1 MPTDPMFFHLL
12 ITIESMYR
20 NFFQFS
26 EKPFDITPDPKFLY
40 LSRAHREVL
49 SSLIYG
55 IRERRGFIVVLG
67 EAGTGKTTL
76 LRSVFD
82 RLGEEV
88 KVANIFNTDVTFD
101 EMLEMVLVD
110 LGLASEKERLTK
122 PEAHHRLNGL
132 AIQQLAAGG
141 NVVIM
146 VDEAQN
152 LDRHCLENLRLLSNL
167 ETRKNKLLQI
177 ILSGQPE
184 LEEKLRRPDLRQL
197 SQRVNLRRYV
207 LPLDEKETNEYIEHR
222 LKIARYQGP
231 PLFTKDAKKLI
242 WQSSRGIPRIINTL
256 CDNALLIGFALKE
269 REISEGPVREA
280 IDDLTRDRFLNVPE
294 PQPNVLPSPAILP
307 EPEAA
312 GRRPGLGLTIF
323 FVACLSLLV
332 GAVLGVLGIQW
343 KGNDGPSFQDIVRP
357 PISGAH
363 ESPSGV
369 SAPQLLPEA
378 EKKEKPS
385 SLAALAHP
393 AAEGNQPSPDH
404 RSPLVEAQIEPSSAT
419 EQQAVEGNGE
429 KTAEINQKAVPELP
443 LEAAMV
449 VSAKEGDTLFR
460 VIAQHYGRYNKAIER
475 KVLLAN
481 PGITDPDRI
490 YVRQRIRMPDL
501 TQEPGT

>member
-1 MPTDPMFFHLL
+1 
-12 ITIESMYR
+12 
-20 NFFQFS
+20 
-26 EKPFDITPDPKFLY
+26 
-40 LSRAHREVL
+40 LSQAHREVL

-76 LRSVFD
+76 LRSVFE

-101 EMLEMVLVD
+101 EMLQMVLVD

-122 PEAHHRLNGL
+122 PKALHRLNGL
-132 AIQQLAAGG
+132 AIEQLAAGG

-152 LDRHCLENLRLLSNL
+152 LDRRCLENLRLLSNL
-167 ETRKNKLLQI
+167 ETPKNKLLQI

-231 PLFTKDAKKLI
+231 PLFTKNAKKLI

-280 IDDLTRDRFLNVPE
+280 IDDLTRDRFLNIPE
-294 PQPNVLPSPAILP
+294 PQSNLLPSPAILP
-307 EPEAA
+307 EPESA
-312 GRRPGLGLTIF
+312 GRRPGLRLTIF

-332 GAVLGVLGIQW
+332 GAGLAVLGIQW
-343 KGNDGPSFQDIVRP
+343 KGNDGLLSQDIGRP
-357 PISGAH
+357 PIYSVH
-363 ESPSGV
+363 ESPPHV
-369 SAPQLLPEA
+369 SAPQFLPEA
-378 EKKEKPS
+378 ESKEEDSFFAARANAAAEGGQSSPSPELES
-385 SLAALAHP
+385 SLA
-393 AAEGNQPSPDH
+393 EG
-404 RSPLVEAQIEPSSAT
+404 QIEPSSAT
-419 EQQAVEGNGE
+419 EQQAVEENGG
-429 KTAEINQKAVPELP
+429 KTAEINQEAVPELP

-449 VSAKEGDTLFR
+449 VSAKEGDMLYR

-481 PGITDPDRI
+481 PGIKDPDRI
-490 YVRQRIRMPDL
+490 YVRQRITMPDL

>member
-1 MPTDPMFFHLL
+1 
-12 ITIESMYR
+12 MYC
-20 NFFQFS
+20 NFFNFS
-26 EKPFDITPDPKFLY
+26 EKPFDVTPDPKFLY
-40 LSRAHREVL
+40 LSHAHREVL

-101 EMLEMVLVD
+101 EILQMVLVD
-110 LGLASEKERLTK
+110 LGLASEKEHLTK
-122 PEAHHRLNGL
+122 PESIHRLNAL

-152 LDRHCLENLRLLSNL
+152 LDRRCLENLRLLSNL

-222 LKIARYQGP
+222 LKIARYQGS
-231 PLFTKDAKKLI
+231 PLFTRNAKKLI

-256 CDNALLIGFALKE
+256 CDNALLIGFALKQ
-269 REISEGPVREA
+269 REISEEPVREA

-294 PQPNVLPSPAILP
+294 PQPNLLPSPAILP
-307 EPEAA
+307 EPESA
-312 GRRPGLGLTIF
+312 RSRPGLGWTIF
-323 FVACLSLLV
+323 FVACLGLLV
-332 GAVLGVLGIQW
+332 GAGLAVLGIQW
-343 KGNDGPSFQDIVRP
+343 KEKAGLLFQGTSRPS
-357 PISGAH
+357 ISGVH

-369 SAPQLLPEA
+369 SSDPQLIPEV
-378 EKKEKPS
+378 ERKEEAPS
-385 SLAALAHP
+385 FATLAN
-393 AAEGNQPSPDH
+393 AATEGGQPSPH
-404 RSPLVEAQIEPSSAT
+404 PEPSLVEAQIEPSSIKD
-419 EQQAVEGNGE
+419 QLAVEGNGD
-429 KTAEINQKAVPELP
+429 KTAEINREAVSEVP
-443 LEAAMV
+443 LGAATM
-449 VSAKEGDTLFR
+449 VSAKEGDTLSK
-460 VIAQHYGRYNKAIER
+460 VIADHYGRYDKTIEQ

-481 PGITDPDRI
+481 PDIKDPNLI
-490 YVRQRIRMPDL
+490 YVGQRIKMPDL
-501 TQEPGT
+501 TQGPER

>member
-1 MPTDPMFFHLL
+1 MYCDFFH
-12 ITIESMYR
+12 
-20 NFFQFS
+20 FS

-40 LSRAHREVL
+40 LSQAHREVL

-76 LRSVFD
+76 LRSGLD

-88 KVANIFNTDVTFD
+88 KVANLFNTDVTFD
-101 EMLEMVLVD
+101 EVLQMVLVD
-110 LGLASEKERLTK
+110 LGLASEKERLNK
-122 PEAHHRLNGL
+122 PEAIHRLNGL
-132 AIQQLAAGG
+132 AIQELAAGG

-152 LDRHCLENLRLLSNL
+152 LDRRCLENLRLLSNL

-222 LKIARYQGP
+222 LKIARYRGP
-231 PLFTKDAKKLI
+231 PLFTENAKKLI

-280 IDDLTRDRFLNVPE
+280 IDDLTRDRFLNIPE
-294 PQPNVLPSPAILP
+294 PQPNLLPSPAILP
-307 EPEAA
+307 EPESA
-312 GRRPGLGLTIF
+312 GRRPGLGRTIF

-332 GAVLGVLGIQW
+332 GAGLGVLGVQW
-343 KGNDGPSFQDIVRP
+343 KERDGRLFQDIGRP
-357 PISGAH
+357 PSSSVH

-378 EKKEKPS
+378 ERKEEAS
-385 SLAALAHP
+385 SFAALANS
-393 AAEGNQPSPDH
+393 AAEGDHSSPH
-404 RSPLVEAQIEPSSAT
+404 PEPLLVEAQTEPSSVK
-419 EQQAVEGNGE
+419 ERQAVKGNGE
-429 KTAEINQKAVPELP
+429 KTTDINREAVSELP
-443 LEAAMV
+443 LGAATV
-449 VSAKEGDTLFR
+449 VSAKEGDSLFR
-460 VIAQHYGRYNKAIER
+460 VIAEHYGRHNKAIER

-481 PGITDPDRI
+481 PGIKNPDLI
-490 YVRQRIRMPDL
+490 YVRQSIKMPDL
-501 TQEPGT
+501 TQGPGT

>member
-1 MPTDPMFFHLL
+1 
-12 ITIESMYR
+12 MYC

-40 LSRAHREVL
+40 LSQAHREVL

-101 EMLEMVLVD
+101 EMLQMVLVD
-110 LGLASEKERLTK
+110 LRLASEKERLTK
-122 PEAHHRLNGL
+122 PEALHRLNGL
-132 AIQQLAAGG
+132 AIEQLAAGG

-152 LDRHCLENLRLLSNL
+152 LDRRCLENLRLLSNL

-184 LEEKLRRPDLRQL
+184 LEEKLRRPDLQQL

-222 LKIARYQGP
+222 LKVVRYQGP
-231 PLFTKDAKKLI
+231 PLFTKNAKKLI

-280 IDDLTRDRFLNVPE
+280 IDDLTRDRFLNIPE
-294 PQPNVLPSPAILP
+294 PQPNLLPSPAILP
-307 EPEAA
+307 EPESA
-312 GRRPGLGLTIF
+312 GRRPGLRLTIF
-323 FVACLSLLV
+323 FVACLILLV
-332 GAVLGVLGIQW
+332 GAGLAVLGIQW
-343 KGNDGPSFQDIVRP
+343 KGNDGLLSQDIGRP
-357 PISGAH
+357 PIYRVH
-363 ESPSGV
+363 ESPSQV

-378 EKKEKPS
+378 ESKEEDS
-385 SLAALAHP
+385 FFAARANA
-393 AAEGNQPSPDH
+393 AAEGGQSSPEPE
-404 RSPLVEAQIEPSSAT
+404 SPLAEGQIELSSAT
-419 EQQAVEGNGE
+419 EHQEVEGNGE
-429 KTAEINQKAVPELP
+429 KTAEINGEAVSELP
-443 LEAAMV
+443 SGAAAV

-460 VIAQHYGRYNKAIER
+460 VIAQHYRRYNKALER

-481 PGITDPDRI
+481 PGIKDPNRI
-490 YVRQRIRMPDL
+490 YVSQRITMPDL
-501 TQEPGT
+501 TKEPGT